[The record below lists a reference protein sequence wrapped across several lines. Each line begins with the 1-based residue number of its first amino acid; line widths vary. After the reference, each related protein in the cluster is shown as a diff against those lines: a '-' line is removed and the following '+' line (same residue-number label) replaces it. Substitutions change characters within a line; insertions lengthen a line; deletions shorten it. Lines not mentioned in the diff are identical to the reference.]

1 MSLVASNKSE
11 QNKAAIDP
19 WTAVHLAS
27 GLGAGLMGWPL
38 KPVLAAG
45 VIYEVLEQGIES
57 KPNSIFNVSGPE
69 VLSNVAVDILVL
81 WAGWHLGQ
89 RWNAT

>member
-1 MSLVASNKSE
+1 MDRGPSS
-11 QNKAAIDP
+11 DGP
-19 WTAVHLAS
+19 
-27 GLGAGLMGWPL
+27 GRGADGPGPL

-57 KPNSIFNVSGPE
+57 KPDNIFKASGPE
-69 VLSNVAVDILVL
+69 ILSNVAVDILVL

>member
-11 QNKAAIDP
+11 EDLTAIDP

-45 VIYEVLEQGIES
+45 VIYEVLEQGIQS
-57 KPNSIFNVSGPE
+57 KPYNIFGNSGPE
-69 VLSNVAVDILVL
+69 VLSNVAVDIFAL